1 MVTAR
6 RRAFGS
12 APTASPRTLFID
24 VVVVGTAWYTT
35 PHSQISTRARTLETS
50 VRSSRAAMSASR
62 PACSRALRAL
72 RAARSA
78 SASTSGR
85 AGPSARRRFSAGSGG
100 YGNPPDFTR
109 LRADK
114 PHPAFPT
121 EPTWSTRDL
130 LFPASDPG
138 GHNASRG
145 GNEDGDVVGPEALAA
160 LARRAHLPPP
170 VGAAAADAARGVN
183 EILRFLRAL
192 DHHEGVD
199 HLEPMWTTLGED
211 HDAGGRDDVVLE
223 PSDETTAAE
232 SGWAPLRREH
242 LFSVAPER
250 SRRRAPHFVAAI
262 GTTKPEGDH
271 EDET

>member
-1 MVTAR
+1 MSVTSPAR
-6 RRAFGS
+6 
-12 APTASPRTLFID
+12 
-24 VVVVGTAWYTT
+24 
-35 PHSQISTRARTLETS
+35 
-50 VRSSRAAMSASR
+50 
-62 PACSRALRAL
+62 SRALRAF
-72 RAARSA
+72 RVATAAT
-78 SASTSGR
+78 ASTSGR
-85 AGPSARRRFSAGSGG
+85 AGPSASALGDPSLETVRPALRRFSAEGSGG

-145 GNEDGDVVGPEALAA
+145 GNEDGDVVGSEALAA

-223 PSDETTAAE
+223 RARKSAGADDRSAAE
-232 SGWAPLRREH
+232 TGWAPLRREH
-242 LFSVAPER
+242 LLSVAPER
-250 SRRRAPHFVAAI
+250 ARRRAPHFVAAT
-262 GTTKPEGDH
+262 GTAEAGRGD
-271 EDET
+271 EDDA

>member
-1 MVTAR
+1 MSATSP
-6 RRAFGS
+6 AFS
-12 APTASPRTLFID
+12 
-24 VVVVGTAWYTT
+24 
-35 PHSQISTRARTLETS
+35 RAR
-50 VRSSRAAMSASR
+50 
-62 PACSRALRAL
+62 RAL
-72 RAARSA
+72 RAARAA

-85 AGPSARRRFSAGSGG
+85 AGPSAGALAAPSLETARPARRRFSAEGSGG
-100 YGNPPDFTR
+100 YGKPPDFAR
-109 LRADK
+109 LRATK

-130 LFPASDPG
+130 LFPRPEPG
-138 GHNASRG
+138 RRDAMRHDGD
-145 GNEDGDVVGPEALAA
+145 EDGDIGPEALAA